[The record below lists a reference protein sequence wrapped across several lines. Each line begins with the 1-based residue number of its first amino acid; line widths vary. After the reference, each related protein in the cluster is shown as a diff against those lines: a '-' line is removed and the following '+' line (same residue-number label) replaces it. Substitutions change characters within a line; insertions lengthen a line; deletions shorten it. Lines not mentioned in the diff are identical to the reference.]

1 MVTPDPAR
9 RRFCFGLAGLAG
21 LTATGLRAED
31 IVELEWRHLISP
43 GETSLPPELQG
54 LIPHDEAAMANG
66 QPPST
71 GVRTDWNGRTVR
83 LSRFIIPLDYD
94 GTSVTAFM
102 LVPYVGACIHVPPPP
117 ANQLVLVTTER
128 PYESDGL
135 FAPVIVTGI
144 FGTAS
149 TSTQLA
155 EIGHALSADRVA
167 TYRG

>member
-1 MVTPDPAR
+1 MVSPDPVR
-9 RRFCFGLAGLAG
+9 RRFYFGLAGLAG

-31 IVELEWRHLISP
+31 IVELEWRDLVPP

-54 LIPHDEAAMANG
+54 LIPHDEAAMASG

-83 LSRFIIPLDYD
+83 LSGFIIPLDYD
-94 GTSVTAFM
+94 GTGVTAFM

-135 FAPVIVTGI
+135 FAPVTVTGM

-155 EIGHALSADRVA
+155 EIGYALSADRVVP
-167 TYRG
+167 YRG